1 MEYVRFVYETYNIK
15 DPMQESQ
22 YIEEKDEEKM
32 YMTNKKIREFKDKL
46 TKEIGSASTMKN
58 SHLHKSIEPKPFGYE
73 T

>member
-58 SHLHKSIEPKPFGYE
+58 YHLHKSIEPKPFGYE